1 MSSVNL
7 AEIFLG
13 IFDSSIDM
21 LSIRFSKFNL
31 ADQLQSRIGC
41 TKLSSSS
48 TILFLQS

>member
-21 LSIRFSKFNL
+21 LSIRFSKYNFD
-31 ADQLQSRIGC
+31 DQLQS
-41 TKLSSSS
+41 
-48 TILFLQS
+48 TIS

>member
-7 AEIFLG
+7 AVMLFG
-13 IFDSSIDM
+13 ISESSIDM
-21 LSIRFSKFNL
+21 LSIRFWKFNFD
-31 ADQLQSRIGC
+31 DQLQSRIGL